1 MAVAEE
7 KRKARAKRFVEL
19 FHNPLAARII
29 LALAVGLTVSAWYVS
44 RTAVK
49 DAAEQRFEFRTEEIE
64 TAIKDR
70 MVVYEQVLW
79 GGVGYFNAA
88 DKVDRDGWNRYVDS
102 IDINEHWPGIQ
113 GVGYAVPLEPDE
125 LDGHIAEVRAEGF
138 PDYAVIPEGERDEY
152 SAIVY
157 LEPFDWR
164 NERAFGFDMWS
175 NDMRREAMTRA
186 RDTGL
191 AATSG
196 LITLVQETDEDV
208 QRGFL
213 SYVPVYNTTDELT
226 TVAERRAA
234 FIGWVYSPFRM
245 GDLMVGILG
254 SEIGDINYEIFDGA
268 VTEEALLYDSN
279 GTFSGTRPSSDSDFQ
294 RTRTIE
300 IQGRSWTA
308 VYESSPNFI
317 TRGESNQPLFIG
329 IAGIVIDLLL
339 FFVIT
344 QLGLLEKRATAL
356 AEDMT
361 SELRAAKDEIE
372 ERSRVLEDQA
382 TRLERSNAELE
393 QFAYIASHDL
403 QEPLRNLGS
412 YSTLLA
418 DRYGGE
424 LDEQGNR
431 WLDYINSGS
440 TRMSDLVRQLLSYSS
455 ISGNIEPFALVDLN
469 TVVDRAL
476 NNLAEM
482 IDEANVVVERETLP
496 SVTGDSTQFERL
508 YQNLLANAVKYRSD
522 GMNPRVWIEAV
533 QDGDHWRLSVRDNG
547 IGVKAEY
554 HDRIFEIFRRVGS
567 RSEYDGNGIGLSVC
581 QKIVKAHGG
590 TIGVESS
597 PGGGST
603 FWFTLPRDAPQ
614 AAIIDLTREDNVT
627 RA

>member
-254 SEIGDINYEIFDGA
+254 SEVGDINYEIFDGA

-361 SELRAAKDEIE
+361 SELRAAGSSKTK
-372 ERSRVLEDQA
+372 RRG
-382 TRLERSNAELE
+382 SNAQTPSWSSLPTSPPTTYKSRYETLE
-393 QFAYIASHDL
+393 AIRL
-403 QEPLRNLGS
+403 C
-412 YSTLLA
+412 
-418 DRYGGE
+418 
-424 LDEQGNR
+424 
-431 WLDYINSGS
+431 WLTGMAVSLTSRATVGS
-440 TRMSDLVRQLLSYSS
+440 TTS
-455 ISGNIEPFALVDLN
+455 
-469 TVVDRAL
+469 TVVQL
-476 NNLAEM
+476 
-482 IDEANVVVERETLP
+482 
-496 SVTGDSTQFERL
+496 G
-508 YQNLLANAVKYRSD
+508 
-522 GMNPRVWIEAV
+522 
-533 QDGDHWRLSVRDNG
+533 
-547 IGVKAEY
+547 
-554 HDRIFEIFRRVGS
+554 
-567 RSEYDGNGIGLSVC
+567 
-581 QKIVKAHGG
+581 
-590 TIGVESS
+590 
-597 PGGGST
+597 
-603 FWFTLPRDAPQ
+603 
-614 AAIIDLTREDNVT
+614 
-627 RA
+627 